1 MAQRFVFDVVG
12 VADVCVLVRVVVVR
26 VVVAIGVVGEV
37 VLEDFELL
45 VITWQQY

>member
-45 VITWQQY
+45 VITW

>member
-1 MAQRFVFDVVG
+1 MAQRFVFDVVR
-12 VADVCVLVRVVVVR
+12 VADVCVL

>member
-1 MAQRFVFDVVG
+1 MAQRFVFDVVR
-12 VADVCVLVRVVVVR
+12 VADVCVLVR

>member
-12 VADVCVLVRVVVVR
+12 VADVFVVVR

>member
-12 VADVCVLVRVVVVR
+12 VADVCFLVRVVVVR
-26 VVVAIGVVGEV
+26 VVGEV

-45 VITWQQY
+45 VITW

>member
-12 VADVCVLVRVVVVR
+12 VADVCVVVR

>member
-12 VADVCVLVRVVVVR
+12 VADVCVVVRVVVVR
-26 VVVAIGVVGEV
+26 VVGEV

-45 VITWQQY
+45 VITW